1 MIPKISKKSAKN
13 SWNHFSPKREFFF
26 FLEIEKI
33 AYFFKILDHYA
44 LHHII
49 LKSNKN
55 CHFKRVDTVANKLWK
70 GTFYFRGVPNDK
82 YQNLVFG
89 FFEMKCHGQIK
100 CVKDIS
106 KTRNQSFEFLI
117 PVTGHSFEILDIFA
131 KRFFPPTD
139 RSNYIF
145 YPQNLTNFVFFW

>member
-1 MIPKISKKSAKN
+1 MKS
-13 SWNHFSPKREFFF
+13 FSPQKRFF

-55 CHFKRVDTVANKLWK
+55 CHFKRVDTVTKTLGK
-70 GTFYFRGVPNDK
+70 TFYFRGVTNDK
-82 YQNLVFG
+82 YHELETWDSG
-89 FFEMKCHGQIK
+89 FWKWNAMVKSNGLKTFPNPEIK
-100 CVKDIS
+100 
-106 KTRNQSFEFLI
+106 
-117 PVTGHSFEILDIFA
+117 
-131 KRFFPPTD
+131 D

-145 YPQNLTNFVFFW
+145 SKFD